1 MSLKDKLFSIFKGK
15 ARPASSN
22 PYFAARRTWNDHL
35 GSLVTKAQGWQVIG
49 ILSLLVALTAVKGNV
64 EIGKQSKFLP
74 YIVEVNALGEQQS
87 YAQAKPLNG
96 SEERVRRVIRS
107 RVAQFVADIRMVTPD
122 VVLQRNAIF
131 QTYAVLSSN
140 DPATKKANQFLNPDN
155 GRTPWVR
162 AKKETVSVEIR
173 SVMPQSPE
181 TWQVDW
187 IETTRDREGS
197 VLSTVQMRAMVTV
210 YLADPTDDKDQ
221 EQDTNDQEDM
231 WRNPIRLFVRDFD
244 WAKQV

>member
-1 MSLKDKLFSIFKGK
+1 MSLKDKLSSIFKRK
-15 ARPASSN
+15 SVAAPSN
-22 PYFAARRTWNDHL
+22 PYVAARRTWNDHV

-64 EIGKQSKFLP
+64 EIGKQSKFVP
-74 YIVEVNALGEQQS
+74 YVVEVNALGEQQS
-87 YAQAKPLNG
+87 YAPAKPLNG
-96 SEERVRRVIRS
+96 SDERVHRVVRS
-107 RVAQFVADIRMVTPD
+107 RVAQFISDIRMVTPD
-122 VVLQRNAIF
+122 VVLQRKAIF

-140 DPATKKANQFLNPDN
+140 DPATKKANQFLNPDS
-155 GRTPWVR
+155 GKTPWVR
-162 AKKETVSVEIR
+162 AKKEAVSVEVR

-187 IETTRDREGS
+187 IETTRDREGV
-197 VLSTVQMRAMVTV
+197 VLSTIQMRALVTV
-210 YLADPTDDKDQ
+210 YLADPTDEKDQ

-231 WRNPIRLFVRDFD
+231 WRNPIRLYVRDFD